1 MNGNWKKKFVT
12 IAAGQAASLIGS
24 SAVQFA
30 LIWWIAS
37 ETGSAFMMG
46 MAGLAAFLPATLLSP
61 LAGIAADRYNRKYI
75 CVCADMFVGAVAAV
89 FAVLLWVRPMPVWT
103 AVVILFL
110 RSMSSAFH
118 SPSFQA
124 MIPQFVPAEDLMK
137 VGGWN
142 QMVVSGSFLLGPA
155 IGAALYA
162 SFPLPVVLLTDLAGA
177 LIASIMLMIVRIAP
191 VEKTIAEKH
200 SMIKEFKEGVQV
212 IKADRALSVL
222 ILVETLCMVFFM
234 PLSSFYPLMT
244 SDYFGGSAWH
254 GSAVEVAYA
263 LGMMAAAFLIGNV
276 IKIRRQLFASYIGI
290 LGVGVT
296 SALCGILP
304 HDMWAWAAFAV
315 LCGIMG
321 AFANVN
327 SIPFVAYMQA
337 TIPAEKMGR
346 AFSLF
351 ALASSLAMPLG
362 LLVASPLAEI
372 IGVPMWFLISG
383 ASTVVISIAGMIIHN
398 SLEKAEKHREQQ

>member
-162 SFPLPVVLLTDLAGA
+162 AFPLPVVLLTDLAGA

-191 VEKTIAEKH
+191 VERTIAEKH

-212 IKADRALSVL
+212 IKADRVR
-222 ILVETLCMVFFM
+222 
-234 PLSSFYPLMT
+234 PSSR
-244 SDYFGGSAWH
+244 
-254 GSAVEVAYA
+254 
-263 LGMMAAAFLIGNV
+263 
-276 IKIRRQLFASYIGI
+276 IR
-290 LGVGVT
+290 
-296 SALCGILP
+296 
-304 HDMWAWAAFAV
+304 
-315 LCGIMG
+315 
-321 AFANVN
+321 
-327 SIPFVAYMQA
+327 
-337 TIPAEKMGR
+337 
-346 AFSLF
+346 FS
-351 ALASSLAMPLG
+351 
-362 LLVASPLAEI
+362 
-372 IGVPMWFLISG
+372 
-383 ASTVVISIAGMIIHN
+383 
-398 SLEKAEKHREQQ
+398 

>member
-1 MNGNWKKKFVT
+1 
-12 IAAGQAASLIGS
+12 
-24 SAVQFA
+24 
-30 LIWWIAS
+30 
-37 ETGSAFMMG
+37 
-46 MAGLAAFLPATLLSP
+46 
-61 LAGIAADRYNRKYI
+61 
-75 CVCADMFVGAVAAV
+75 
-89 FAVLLWVRPMPVWT
+89 
-103 AVVILFL
+103 
-110 RSMSSAFH
+110 
-118 SPSFQA
+118 
-124 MIPQFVPAEDLMK
+124 MK

-162 SFPLPVVLLTDLAGA
+162 AFPLPVVLLTDLAGA

-276 IKIRRQLFASYIGI
+276 IKIRRQLFASYIG
-290 LGVGVT
+290 
-296 SALCGILP
+296 C
-304 HDMWAWAAFAV
+304 
-315 LCGIMG
+315 
-321 AFANVN
+321 
-327 SIPFVAYMQA
+327 
-337 TIPAEKMGR
+337 
-346 AFSLF
+346 
-351 ALASSLAMPLG
+351 
-362 LLVASPLAEI
+362 LLYTARCV
-372 IGVPMWFLISG
+372 
-383 ASTVVISIAGMIIHN
+383 
-398 SLEKAEKHREQQ
+398 

>member
-162 SFPLPVVLLTDLAGA
+162 AFPLPVVLLTDLAGA

-191 VEKTIAEKH
+191 VERTIAEKH

-244 SDYFGGSAWH
+244 SDYFDLSAMYGSLVELAFAV
-254 GSAVEVAYA
+254 GMLVSSLLFSSVLRVERKLRVSYCGLLAMGTISAA
-263 LGMMAAAFLIGNV
+263 
-276 IKIRRQLFASYIGI
+276 
-290 LGVGVT
+290 
-296 SALCGILP
+296 CGILAP
-304 HDMWAWAAFAV
+304 VFAGWVLFALLCAGLGAA
-315 LCGIMG
+315 G
-321 AFANVN
+321 NVH
-327 SIPFVAYMQA
+327 
-337 TIPAEKMGR
+337 TIPLTAYIQETVEAEKMGR
-346 AFSLF
+346 AFSVLT
-351 ALASSLAMPLG
+351 LISSVTMPVG
-362 LLVASPLAEI
+362 LLISSPVAEAV
-372 IGVPMWFLISG
+372 GVRGWFLM
-383 ASTVVISIAGMIIHN
+383 AGCAIVFAAAAVGFIFRLRKGRN
-398 SLEKAEKHREQQ
+398 RK

>member
-162 SFPLPVVLLTDLAGA
+162 AFPLPVVLLTDLAGA

-244 SDYFGGSAWH
+244 SDYFDLSALH
-254 GSAVEVAYA
+254 GSA
-263 LGMMAAAFLIGNV
+263 AF
-276 IKIRRQLFASYIGI
+276 
-290 LGVGVT
+290 
-296 SALCGILP
+296 
-304 HDMWAWAAFAV
+304 
-315 LCGIMG
+315 
-321 AFANVN
+321 
-327 SIPFVAYMQA
+327 SIPFDRQQ
-337 TIPAEKMGR
+337 
-346 AFSLF
+346 
-351 ALASSLAMPLG
+351 LADYLCVERSAMSAVLSK
-362 LLVASPLAEI
+362 LREE
-372 IGVPMWFLISG
+372 GV
-383 ASTVVISIAGMIIHN
+383 
-398 SLEKAEKHREQQ
+398 LEVERNRFRLKQLPR